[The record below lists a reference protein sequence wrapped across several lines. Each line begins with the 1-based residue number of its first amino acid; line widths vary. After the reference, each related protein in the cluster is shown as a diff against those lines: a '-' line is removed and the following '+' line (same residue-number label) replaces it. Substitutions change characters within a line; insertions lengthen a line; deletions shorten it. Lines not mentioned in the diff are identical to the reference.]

1 MSNENRIMINLDDE
15 SMATLKFLSGHSG
28 LPITTY
34 AKLLIRSG
42 MPAIEPLVEALN
54 QTNRST
60 KQKLR
65 IITDQLNGMQE
76 EGQEGEVIAQD
87 LNDEYQYE
95 LAEEYHTSTK

>member
-1 MSNENRIMINLDDE
+1 MANENRIMINLDDE
-15 SMATLKFLSGHSG
+15 SMATLKLLSGHTG
-28 LPITTY
+28 LPMTTY

-76 EGQEGEVIAQD
+76 LGQEGEQIAQD

-95 LAEEYHTSTK
+95 LAEEYNTSTK

>member
-1 MSNENRIMINLDDE
+1 MANENRLMINLDDE
-15 SMATLKFLSGHSG
+15 SMATLKLLSGHTG
-28 LPITTY
+28 LPMTTY

>member
-1 MSNENRIMINLDDE
+1 MANENRIMINLDDE
-15 SMATLKFLSGHSG
+15 SMATLKLLSGHTG
-28 LPITTY
+28 LPMTTY

-76 EGQEGEVIAQD
+76 AGQEGEEIAQD

-95 LAEEYHTSTK
+95 LAEEYNTSTK

>member
-15 SMATLKFLSGHSG
+15 SMATLKLLSGHSG

-42 MPAIEPLVEALN
+42 MPAIEPLVDALN
-54 QTNRST
+54 LTNIST
-60 KQKLR
+60 RRKLR
-65 IITDQLNGMQE
+65 RVLDELHDMQE
-76 EGQEGEVIAQD
+76 AVEDGEQIAQD

>member
-1 MSNENRIMINLDDE
+1 MANENRIMINLDDE
-15 SMATLKFLSGHSG
+15 SMATLKLLSGHTG
-28 LPITTY
+28 LPMTTY

-95 LAEEYHTSTK
+95 LAEEYNTSTK